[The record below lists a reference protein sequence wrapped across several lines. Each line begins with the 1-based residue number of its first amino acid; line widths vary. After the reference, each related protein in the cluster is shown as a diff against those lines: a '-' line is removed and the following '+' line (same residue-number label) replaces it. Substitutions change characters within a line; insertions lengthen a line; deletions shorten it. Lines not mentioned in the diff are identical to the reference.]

1 MDDHEYIHESLSTHR
16 DAAGK
21 TTTTRMVYHIYTRE
35 GCSYCEELKTLLK
48 KHDVKYVE
56 LVCDNLQDARTQLGP
71 TVVAHTF
78 PIVLDLDTHT
88 CLGGYDHVFELLEE
102 PLLRPSTTRFT
113 PFPIVYEDVYDL
125 YKKGL
130 ASFWTVDEI
139 SLRNDVTEF
148 STLTKDE
155 QHFIKHVLAFFA
167 ASDGIVNENLANRFS
182 VEVQIPEC
190 RLFYAHQTLS
200 EAVHSQMYGILIDSL
215 VKDPAERTTLFRAID
230 QVPSVKKKAEWA
242 LHWLHSSK
250 KFAQRLVAY
259 VCVEGLL
266 FSGSFCAIF
275 WLKQRGL
282 MPGLSLSNQF
292 ISRDEGLHYSFG
304 TLLYRKY
311 LVYKL
316 SQKEVCDI
324 VRDAV
329 ENEKEFVCQALPVDL
344 VGMNSRAMSD
354 YIEFVA
360 DRLLV
365 DLGHAKMFHTQN
377 PFDWMNMIGMESKD
391 NFFERFS
398 SEYQRAGVMANTE
411 DQVFALD
418 EAF

>member
-1 MDDHEYIHESLSTHR
+1 
-16 DAAGK
+16 
-21 TTTTRMVYHIYTRE
+21 MVYHVYTRD
-35 GCSYCEELKTLLK
+35 GCVYCDKLKALLQ
-48 KHDVKYVE
+48 KHAVDYVE
-56 LVCDNLQDARTQLGP
+56 IQCRDLKDARSQLGP
-71 TVVAHTF
+71 TVMLETF
-78 PIVLDLDTHT
+78 PAVVDLTT
-88 CLGGYDHVFELLEE
+88 REFLGGYDQMYELFEE
-102 PLLRPSTTRFT
+102 PLLCPSNARFT
-113 PFPIVYEDVYDL
+113 PFPIKYHDIYDL
-125 YKKGL
+125 YKKGV
-130 ASFWTVDEI
+130 ASFWTVEEI
-139 SLRNDVTEF
+139 SLRNDISEF
-148 STLTKDE
+148 ATLTDNE
-155 QHFIKHVLAFFA
+155 RHFIKHVLAFFA

-190 RLFYAHQTLS
+190 RLFYAYQTFS

-215 VKDPAERTTLFRAID
+215 VKDPTERATLFRAMEE
-230 QVPSVKKKAEWA
+230 VPSVKKKAQWA
-242 LHWLHSSK
+242 LRWLQSSN
-250 KFAQRLVAY
+250 KFAERLVAY

-311 LVYKL
+311 LKSKL
-316 SQKEVCDI
+316 SQDEVCQI

-329 ENEKEFVCQALPVDL
+329 DNEKEFVCQALPVDL
-344 VGMNSRAMSD
+344 VGMNSRAMSQ

-365 DLGHAKMFHTQN
+365 DLGHNKLYRAEN
-377 PFDWMNMIGMESKD
+377 PFDWMNMIGLESKD

-398 SEYQRAGVMANTE
+398 SEYQRAGVMVNAE
-411 DQVFALD
+411 DQVFGLD
-418 EAF
+418 DSF

>member
-1 MDDHEYIHESLSTHR
+1 MCVVATMHDT
-16 DAAGK
+16 
-21 TTTTRMVYHIYTRE
+21 MVYHVYTRE
-35 GCSYCEELKTLLK
+35 GCRYCDLLK
-48 KHDVKYVE
+48 AVLQKHAVEYVE
-56 LVCDNLQDARTQLGP
+56 IQCDDLNDARRQLGP
-71 TVVAHTF
+71 TVTVETF
-78 PIVLDLDTHT
+78 PAVVDLATRRF
-88 CLGGYDHVFELLEE
+88 LGGYDQVLELLEE
-102 PLLRPSTTRFT
+102 PLLRPSSTRFT
-113 PFPIVYEDVYDL
+113 PFPIQYPDIYEL
-125 YKKGL
+125 YKKGV
-130 ASFWTVDEI
+130 ASFWTVEEI
-139 SLRNDVTEF
+139 SLRNDISEF
-148 STLTKDE
+148 ETLTRDE

-190 RLFYAHQTLS
+190 RLFYGYQTFS

-215 VKDPAERTTLFRAID
+215 VKDPAERHTLFRAIEE
-230 QVPSVKKKAEWA
+230 VPSVKKKAQWA
-242 LHWLHSSK
+242 LRWLHSSK

-282 MPGLSLSNQF
+282 MPGLGLSNQF

-311 LVYKL
+311 LNKKL
-316 SQKEVCDI
+316 TQKEVCEI
-324 VRDAV
+324 VQDAV

-344 VGMNSRAMSD
+344 VGMNSRAMSQ

-365 DLGHAKMFHTQN
+365 DLGHEKFYFAEN
-377 PFDWMNMIGMESKD
+377 PFDWMCALGLESKD

-398 SEYQRAGVMANTE
+398 SEYQRAGVMTNTE
-411 DQVFALD
+411 DQIFGLD
-418 EAF
+418 DTF